1 MQVDSFPW
9 KHAAKRARTPS
20 CVYYM
25 PLLLAVL
32 PYGSGCVVAIT
43 VYLSGC
49 GESVRILEQLSE
61 DGKLQIC
68 LSGSCGP
75 RTLGSTN

>member
-1 MQVDSFPW
+1 METRCQT
-9 KHAAKRARTPS
+9 RAR
-20 CVYYM
+20 
-25 PLLLAVL
+25 LRLAVL
-32 PYGSGCVVAIT
+32 LHEPYGSGCVVAIT

-49 GESVRILEQLSE
+49 GESVRVLEQLSE